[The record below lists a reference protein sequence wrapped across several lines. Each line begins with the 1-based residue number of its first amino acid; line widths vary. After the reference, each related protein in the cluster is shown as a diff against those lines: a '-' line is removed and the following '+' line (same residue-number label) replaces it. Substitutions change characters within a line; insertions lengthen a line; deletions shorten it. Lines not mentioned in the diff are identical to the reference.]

1 MLSHELLSR
10 YGALIVFFNVLASSL
25 GLPFPSITT
34 LMTIAA
40 SIALAQHDLSHT
52 LLHFGALL
60 GAAVAGGI
68 IGDLAWFLVG
78 RRYGKRTFRRVI
90 ELSPSTQGS
99 ITTVERYFARWG
111 ARVLVITRFVP
122 GLSLVAVPLCGA
134 MAIRT
139 RSFLLHDCI
148 SISIW
153 ACVGLLLGAQLAT
166 HIDVLFSRV
175 LDFGWQVAFVAFT
188 PALFVSCRRFARRLP
203 SVASKQVRRNERRL
217 SSAHTSYEP
226 HCLICDS

>member
-1 MLSHELLSR
+1 MVSHELLSR

-40 SIALAQHDLSHT
+40 SIALAQQDLSHT

-60 GAAVAGGI
+60 GAAVAGGV
-68 IGDLAWFLVG
+68 IGDLVWFLLG
-78 RRYGKRTFRRVI
+78 RRYGKRAFRRVN
-90 ELSPSTQGS
+90 ELLSSTQGS

-111 ARVLVITRFVP
+111 TRVLVITRFVP

-134 MAIRT
+134 TEIRT
-139 RSFLLHDCI
+139 HSFLLHDCI

-153 ACVGLLLGAQLAT
+153 ACVGLLLGALLAT

-175 LDFGWQVAFVAFT
+175 LHFGWQVAFVAFT
-188 PALFVSCRRFARRLP
+188 PALFVLYRWFARWLL
-203 SVASKQVRRNERRL
+203 SVGQQAYAPTHTPLIV
-217 SSAHTSYEP
+217 SSH
-226 HCLICDS
+226 II

>member
-1 MLSHELLSR
+1 MVSHELLSR
-10 YGALIVFFNVLASSL
+10 YGALIIFFNVLASSL

-40 SIALAQHDLSHT
+40 SIALAQQDLSHT
-52 LLHFGALL
+52 LLQFGALF

-68 IGDLAWFLVG
+68 IGDLVWFLLG
-78 RRYGKRTFRRVI
+78 RRYGKRAFRRVI

-111 ARVLVITRFVP
+111 TRVLVITRFVP

-134 MAIRT
+134 TAIRT

-153 ACVGLLLGAQLAT
+153 ACVGLLLGALLAT
-166 HIDVLFSRV
+166 HIDMLLSSILR
-175 LDFGWQVAFVAFT
+175 FGWQVAFVAFT
-188 PALFVSCRRFARRLP
+188 PALFVLYRWFARRLL
-203 SVASKQVRRNERRL
+203 SVGQQACAPTHTPLIV
-217 SSAHTSYEP
+217 SSH
-226 HCLICDS
+226 II

>member
-1 MLSHELLSR
+1 MVSHELLSR

-40 SIALAQHDLSHT
+40 SIALAQQDFSHT

-60 GAAVAGGI
+60 GAAVAGGV
-68 IGDLAWFLVG
+68 IGDLVWFLVG
-78 RRYGKRTFRRVI
+78 RRYGKRAFQRVI

-134 MAIRT
+134 TAIRT

-153 ACVGLLLGAQLAT
+153 ACVGLLLGALLAT
-166 HIDVLFSRV
+166 HVDVLFSRIF
-175 LDFGWQVAFVAFT
+175 DFGWQTAFVAFSPT
-188 PALFVSCRRFARRLP
+188 LFVLYRWFARRLP
-203 SVASKQVRRNERRL
+203 SVGQQAR
-217 SSAHTSYEP
+217 APTHTP
-226 HCLICDS
+226 LIVGSRII